1 MQSWTRLWLTWED
14 RKRNRRATIE
24 YVQRAGG
31 SVEPRKAHTF
41 AIITEHAETMRVHG
55 GKDVTG
61 YSNPEETV
69 PSMMAMSWQIEVKF
83 IKETLEEI
91 IIKNGKPT
99 LNLHEDHK
107 RLNFKQLMKHIMEGL
122 REAES
127 RAQYG

>member
-1 MQSWTRLWLTWED
+1 M
-14 RKRNRRATIE
+14 RNRRATIE

-41 AIITEHAETMRVHG
+41 AIIRVHG
-55 GKDVTG
+55 GKDVTV
-61 YSNPEETV
+61 YSDPEETV
-69 PSMMAMSWQIEVKF
+69 PSMMVMSRQIEVKF

-107 RLNFKQLMKHIMEGL
+107 QLNFKQLMKHIIDGV